1 MLLLKTLLDTK
12 PSQVLFLSCLE
23 ATILNAQQQQQQ
35 QLLKQLLKYLKY
47 LYDEDLAEEEAVL
60 KWYSLGKKEKEGK
73 KEEKEEEEEEKE
85 KEEEEEKEK
94 EEEEEKE
101 KEEEEEEGEQLN
113 AVKKKAKPFV
123 EWLETAEEE
132 SD

>member
-73 KEEKEEEEEEKE
+73 KEEKEEEE
-85 KEEEEEKEK
+85 
-94 EEEEEKE
+94 